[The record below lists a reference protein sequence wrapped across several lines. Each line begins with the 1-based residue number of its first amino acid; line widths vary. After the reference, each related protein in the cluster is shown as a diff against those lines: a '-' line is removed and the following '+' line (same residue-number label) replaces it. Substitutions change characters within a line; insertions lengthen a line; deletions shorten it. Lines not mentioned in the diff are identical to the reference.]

1 MHSPEQYT
9 FYKNLLLFG
18 HLIMS
23 DSVTAWTIAHQA
35 LLSIGFS
42 RQEFWNGLPFPSPG
56 DLHDPGTEH
65 VSPALQ
71 VNSLSLNHQG
81 SPEKPKFGK
90 KTRVSLFTI
99 PIQHYAERSS

>member
-1 MHSPEQYT
+1 MTSLRPHGLVACE
-9 FYKNLLLFG
+9 
-18 HLIMS
+18 
-23 DSVTAWTIAHQA
+23 AA
-35 LLSIGFS
+35 LSMEFS
-42 RQEFWNGLPFPSPG
+42 MQEYWSRLPFPSAG

>member
-1 MHSPEQYT
+1 MTSLRPHGLVACE
-9 FYKNLLLFG
+9 
-18 HLIMS
+18 
-23 DSVTAWTIAHQA
+23 AA
-35 LLSIGFS
+35 LSMEFS
-42 RQEFWNGLPFPSPG
+42 RQEYWSRVPFPSPG